1 MRHILIDTDTAS
13 DDAVAL
19 LMALREPGV
28 KVEAITAVAGNC
40 PLEHCVKNALICVEK
55 AGTYAP
61 PVYAGMAKPLFRTRY
76 HSHHIHGE
84 DGMGDM
90 ALPTPRLAVEPV
102 HAVDAIIDCAAR
114 LKGELEIVTLGP
126 LTNLA
131 MAVLKAPALAEK
143 VKRVYVM
150 GGSGLT
156 PGNITPLAE
165 FNFYADAEAAHLVLT
180 AGLPLTLVGWEIG
193 MGEALSLIHI

>member
-1 MRHILIDTDTAS
+1 
-13 DDAVAL
+13 
-19 LMALREPGV
+19 
-28 KVEAITAVAGNC
+28 
-40 PLEHCVKNALICVEK
+40 
-55 AGTYAP
+55 
-61 PVYAGMAKPLFRTRY
+61 
-76 HSHHIHGE
+76 HHIHGE

-90 ALPTPRLAVEPV
+90 ALPDPRQSAEPV

-114 LKGELEIVTLGP
+114 LNGELEIVTLGP

-131 MAVLKAPALAEK
+131 MAVLKAPTLAEK

-150 GGSGLT
+150 GGSGLM

-193 MGEALSLIHI
+193 MGEAFINERDIERLNNLGELGRFAVRCNRTL

>member
-1 MRHILIDTDTAS
+1 MRQKCAY
-13 DDAVAL
+13 
-19 LMALREPGV
+19 LRG
-28 KVEAITAVAGNC
+28 
-40 PLEHCVKNALICVEK
+40 K

-90 ALPTPRLAVEPV
+90 ALPEPQLTADPM

-114 LKGELEIVTLGP
+114 RPGELEIVTLGP

-131 MAVLKAPALAEK
+131 MAVLKAPALAEQ

-165 FNFYADAEAAHLVLT
+165 FNFYADAEAAHLVLN

-193 MGEALSLIHI
+193 MGKRLLTRTILNDCIISANWGALPCAAIAR

>member
-1 MRHILIDTDTAS
+1 
-13 DDAVAL
+13 
-19 LMALREPGV
+19 
-28 KVEAITAVAGNC
+28 
-40 PLEHCVKNALICVEK
+40 
-55 AGTYAP
+55 
-61 PVYAGMAKPLFRTRY
+61 
-76 HSHHIHGE
+76 
-84 DGMGDM
+84 
-90 ALPTPRLAVEPV
+90 
-102 HAVDAIIDCAAR
+102 
-114 LKGELEIVTLGP
+114 
-126 LTNLA
+126 A

-193 MGEALSLIHI
+193 MGEAF